1 MQNVL
6 ASICADAIR
15 PEVVATQ
22 GQVWDAIRHPGA
34 WWSGPARVEIA
45 RQARAARILRTIPPW
60 SRKDLPEA
68 GDRLPD
74 AAVEVVRT
82 IAADAHRI
90 DRSWAEEKISQLGD
104 AQYVELIAVTVVVC
118 AMDTFADALGVD
130 YEPLPEPLGGDPD
143 QQRNPNVS
151 AEGAFVDMQV
161 PWQGPNVARAL
172 SLVPSQQMLFMGL
185 VMQMYGG
192 PGLFTEMVWEN
203 TPLSRPQAEL
213 LAARVSALN
222 ECFY

>member
-1 MQNVL
+1 MQNILSATCVE
-6 ASICADAIR
+6 AVRQGVVESQDRAWEAIR
-15 PEVVATQ
+15 
-22 GQVWDAIRHPGA
+22 RPGS

-45 RQARAARILRTIPPW
+45 RQARAARIARMDPPW
-60 SRKDLPEA
+60 LRKGLPDA
-68 GDRLPD
+68 GDRLPEV
-74 AAVEVVRT
+74 AVEAART

-90 DRSWAEEKISQLGD
+90 DRNWAKEKISQLGD

-118 AMDTFADALGVD
+118 AIDTFADALGVD
-130 YEPLPEPLGGDPD
+130 YEPLPEPLSGDPD
-143 QQRNPNVS
+143 HQRNPHVS

-192 PGLFTEMVWEN
+192 PGLFTEMVWEE